1 MAVKFCPLRQGG
13 CLQEDCA
20 WWIRFEGCSVPQLVS
35 VLKDIEGDID
45 NLTPG
50 GVSPR
55 GLCLVDTLRGMLCP
69 STGIRFE
76 GHRGGHRQSDA
87 RGG

>member
-1 MAVKFCPLRQGG
+1 MAESGQGAVLMAVKFCPLRQGG
-13 CLQEDCA
+13 CIQEDCA

-50 GVSPR
+50 E
-55 GLCLVDTLRGMLCP
+55 DD
-69 STGIRFE
+69 F
-76 GHRGGHRQSDA
+76 
-87 RGG
+87 

>member
-20 WWIRFEGCSVPQLVS
+20 WWIRFEECSVPQLVS

-50 GVSPR
+50 E
-55 GLCLVDTLRGMLCP
+55 DD
-69 STGIRFE
+69 F
-76 GHRGGHRQSDA
+76 
-87 RGG
+87 